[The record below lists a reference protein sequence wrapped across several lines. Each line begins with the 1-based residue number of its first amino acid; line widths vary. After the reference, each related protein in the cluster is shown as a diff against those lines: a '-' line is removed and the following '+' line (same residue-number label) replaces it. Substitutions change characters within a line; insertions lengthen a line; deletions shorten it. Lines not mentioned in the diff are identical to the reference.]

1 MQRIVQAKQRRVA
14 QNRAQSASQNEC
26 QYTLKT
32 PLCNPMNVAFQG
44 EIGAFSEEA
53 VWALYGEVEAV
64 PLPSMEAVFEAVASG
79 RVERGVVPIE
89 NSLFGS
95 VHVNYDLL
103 RAHHVHIVAEL
114 KLRVRHHLMAAPGT
128 TLDDIRR
135 VHSHPQALGQ
145 CQTYLRQRLPQAEA
159 MPAYDTAGA
168 AKMVAEE
175 GQKDLAAIAA
185 ERAAVEY
192 GLVVLATDIES
203 HHQNYTR
210 FLALARD
217 GGVPVDAEGLL
228 KTSIVFALRENVPGA
243 LFKSLAVFA
252 LRDLDLFKVES
263 RPLVGS
269 PGNYLF
275 YLDFEGS
282 IADEPVQRAL
292 DHLGEITAQL
302 KVLGSYPQG
311 ETVG

>member
-1 MQRIVQAKQRRVA
+1 MR
-14 QNRAQSASQNEC
+14 
-26 QYTLKT
+26 
-32 PLCNPMNVAFQG
+32 VAFQG

-53 VWALYGEVEAV
+53 VWALYGEAEVV
-64 PLPSMEAVFEAVASG
+64 PSPSMEAVFEAVEAG

-103 RAHHVHIVAEL
+103 RAYAVQIVGEL
-114 KLRVRHHLMAAPGT
+114 KLRIRHHLMAVPGT

-145 CQTYLRQRLPQAEA
+145 CQTFLRQRLPHAKA
-159 MPAYDTAGA
+159 LPTYDTAGA
-168 AKMVAEE
+168 AKMIAEK
-175 GQKDLAAIAA
+175 GQNDLAAIAA

-192 GLVVLATDIES
+192 GLAVLAADIES

-210 FLALARD
+210 FLALTRGTA
-217 GGVPVDAEGLL
+217 VPTDAETPL
-228 KTSIVFALRENVPGA
+228 KTSIVFALRKNVPGA

-275 YLDFEGS
+275 YLDFEG
-282 IADEPVQRAL
+282 ALTDEPVQRAL
-292 DHLGEITAQL
+292 DHLSEITAQL

-311 ETVG
+311 KTVG

>member
-1 MQRIVQAKQRRVA
+1 MK
-14 QNRAQSASQNEC
+14 
-26 QYTLKT
+26 
-32 PLCNPMNVAFQG
+32 VAFQG

-64 PLPSMEAVFEAVASG
+64 PLPSMEAVFEAVETG

-103 RAHHVHIVAEL
+103 RAHPVQIVGEL
-114 KLRVRHHLMAAPGT
+114 MLRIRHHLMAVPGA

-145 CQTYLRQRLPQAEA
+145 CQTFLRERLPHAEA
-159 MPAYDTAGA
+159 LPTYDTAGA
-168 AKMVAEE
+168 AKMIAEKA
-175 GQKDLAAIAA
+175 QKDLAAIAA

-192 GLVVLATDIES
+192 GLAVLAADIES
-203 HHQNYTR
+203 HQQNYTR
-210 FLALARD
+210 FLALTRGAA
-217 GGVPVDAEGLL
+217 VPADTDVAL
-228 KTSIVFALRENVPGA
+228 KTSIVFALRKNVPGA

-282 IADEPVQRAL
+282 IADVPVQRAL

-311 ETVG
+311 KTVG